1 MILGQLSLNEF
12 LARVAPAVRHH
23 NHICLSL
30 SLLQNPCQ
38 AFLQQLLLLRACCV
52 KSTPRRRRSHEC
64 FAKEFGR
71 QAKHTVF
78 GSQLGNRQAWRRGR
92 QCSKYLTRSTPP
104 EPVTWSAL
112 SCSISCWRR
121 SGFFPDTKRFK
132 FIGGASSTVWICIW
146 DKQSSAWEWATLR
159 SEERML
165 RALPFSWVSLSMSE
179 SCSRDRHASM
189 NSRTGPCSRASSVMD
204 ADTAKLSRVMT
215 FSGSVSQHF
224 LKVRGAN

>member
-1 MILGQLSLNEF
+1 MRLEARACMILGQLSLNEF

-23 NHICLSL
+23 NHI
-30 SLLQNPCQ
+30 
-38 AFLQQLLLLRACCV
+38 
-52 KSTPRRRRSHEC
+52 SHEC

-78 GSQLGNRQAWRRGR
+78 GGQPGNRQAWRRGR

-146 DKQSSAWEWATLR
+146 DSAWEWATLR

-179 SCSRDRHASM
+179 SCSRDTHASM
-189 NSRTGPCSRASSVMD
+189 NSRTGPCARASSVMD
-204 ADTAKLSRVMT
+204 ADTAKLSST
-215 FSGSVSQHF
+215 F
-224 LKVRGAN
+224 